1 MITGGWVR
9 RGTGFDPIGSKET
22 GAPVSDNS
30 RFERSDHCMKEY
42 QTSNMN
48 IPRKPVTTTLS
59 LLLALLARVEFE
71 SLTL

>member
-1 MITGGWVR
+1 
-9 RGTGFDPIGSKET
+9 
-22 GAPVSDNS
+22 
-30 RFERSDHCMKEY
+30 MKEY

-48 IPRKPVTTTLS
+48 IPRKSVTTTLS